1 MIKIK
6 DNFLDRNIF
15 QNIQKLYL
23 SNQIPWTYGE
33 VVFDHELESEVSR
46 LDNYQLSHLLYSYD
60 QPTSNLFQ
68 HIVPLLNSIDL
79 ATVTKIKVNMNPR
92 TSTIVEHGSHTD
104 VPYKCK
110 TGILYLNSNDGY
122 TSFEDGTK
130 VESVENRFV
139 TFDSD
144 IKHSGT
150 TCTNQKVRLV
160 LNINYFHFDPHK

>member
-1 MIKIK
+1 
-6 DNFLDRNIF
+6 
-15 QNIQKLYL
+15 
-23 SNQIPWTYGE
+23 
-33 VVFDHELESEVSR
+33 
-46 LDNYQLSHLLYSYD
+46 
-60 QPTSNLFQ
+60 
-68 HIVPLLNSIDL
+68 
-79 ATVTKIKVNMNPR
+79 MNPR
-92 TSTIVEHGSHTD
+92 TSKIVEHGFHTD
-104 VPYKCK
+104 VQYKCK

-139 TFDSD
+139 TFDSN

>member
-15 QNIQKLYL
+15 QNIQQLYL

-68 HIVPLLNSIDL
+68 HIVPS
-79 ATVTKIKVNMNPR
+79 
-92 TSTIVEHGSHTD
+92 TSLPPSSFLDSFDKLISLV
-104 VPYKCK
+104 YK
-110 TGILYLNSNDGY
+110 LPQ
-122 TSFEDGTK
+122 
-130 VESVENRFV
+130 R
-139 TFDSD
+139 
-144 IKHSGT
+144 
-150 TCTNQKVRLV
+150 
-160 LNINYFHFDPHK
+160 